1 MDKQIALASS
11 EDIALITLQNDARA
25 NTIDKVFCDELLAV
39 LDEIEASKRY
49 RAVIL
54 RAKGPIFSAG
64 GDLNQILDSV
74 RNSDDFLDSL
84 IDALNATI
92 LAIRRLPIPVV
103 ASVRGAAAGA
113 GFSLAMACDFIVASR
128 AARFVAGYSK
138 LGTSTD
144 GGLSFHLSRRLG
156 AARAL
161 DVLLMRDSLNA
172 EDAALL
178 GLVQRVAEPDTLDE
192 TALMFARKLTDIPP
206 AALKET
212 KALVEMAADNSLER
226 QLDEERRAF
235 LRCASTRE
243 FLSRVEGFV
252 ARSGRSEG

>member
-1 MDKQIALASS
+1 MEKQITLTSS
-11 EDIALITLQNDARA
+11 EDIALVTLQNEARA
-25 NTIDKVFCDELLAV
+25 NTIDKVFRDELLEV
-39 LDEIEASKRY
+39 LEEIDTATRFQ
-49 RAVIL
+49 AVIL
-54 RAKGPIFSAG
+54 QAKGPIFSAG

-74 RNSDDFLDSL
+74 RNADGFLDSL
-84 IDALNATI
+84 IRALNATI

-103 ASVRGAAAGA
+103 ASIQGAAAGA

-128 AARFVAGYSK
+128 AARFVVGYSK

-161 DVLLMRDSLNA
+161 DLLLTRDFLIA

-178 GLVQRVAEPDTLDE
+178 GLVQRVAEPDSLDE
-192 TALMFARKLTDIPP
+192 TALTLARKLTDIPP

-212 KALVEMAADNSLER
+212 KALVEMAAENSLER

-235 LRCASTRE
+235 LRCASTGE
-243 FLSRVEGFV
+243 FVRRVEGFV
-252 ARSGRSEG
+252 ARSGRSAD

>member
-1 MDKQIALASS
+1 MEKRIELTWSENIALV
-11 EDIALITLQNDARA
+11 TLQNDARA
-25 NTIDKVFCDELLAV
+25 NAIDKVFCDELLTV

-54 RAKGPIFSAG
+54 QATGPIFSAG

-113 GFSLAMACDFIVASR
+113 GFSLAMACDFIIASR

-161 DVLLMRDSLNA
+161 DVLLTRDSLNA
-172 EDAALL
+172 EDAAQL

-192 TALMFARKLTDIPP
+192 TAVTFARKLTDIPP

-212 KALVEMAADNSLER
+212 KALVEMAAENSLER
-226 QLDEERRAF
+226 QLDDERRAF
-235 LRCASTRE
+235 LRCASTGE

-252 ARSGRSEG
+252 ARSGRSRG